1 MIIKL
6 KICQKNEKW
15 IYPSLATRLREK
27 SGDRMRATTFLIIS
41 SLHTTLVTPVLLLM
55 DRK

>member
-1 MIIKL
+1 MDLSISCYAL
-6 KICQKNEKW
+6 TRKIW
-15 IYPSLATRLREK
+15 LH
-27 SGDRMRATTFLIIS
+27 GDRMRATTFLIIS